1 MRAMAD
7 APFDGMAESYDE
19 AFTNSPVGRALR
31 DLVWN
36 RLARLY
42 RPAQRILELNC
53 GTGEDAIW
61 LCQRGVKVLATDS
74 SAAMLAI
81 ACRKSAQHDCSGQ
94 IEFRQLALEQLGE
107 LTGLEKFDGLLS
119 NFGGVNC
126 VTDIGGVARQSARLL
141 NPGAILV
148 WVVMG
153 RYVPWEWLWYLF
165 HLDAAKAFRRLK
177 DGGSQWRGISVRYPP
192 PATVCA
198 DLKPFFR
205 IRSVAPLG
213 LVLPPSYAAGWIN
226 RRPALLRVL
235 GRIEGLVHSI
245 SPLAWISDH
254 YIIEAERI

>member
-1 MRAMAD
+1 MAD
-7 APFDGMAESYDE
+7 SVFDDMAGAYDA
-19 AFTNSPVGRALR
+19 AFTNSPVGRVLR

-61 LCQRGVKVLATDS
+61 LCQRGLKVLATDS

-81 ACRKSAQHDCSGQ
+81 AGRKSAQHDCGGR

-107 LTGLEKFDGLLS
+107 LTGAEKFDGLLS

-126 VTDIGGVARQSARLL
+126 VADLGGVARQSARLL
-141 NPGAILV
+141 HPGAILV

-165 HLDAAKAFRRLK
+165 RLDAAKAFRRLRK
-177 DGGSQWRGISVRYPP
+177 GGSQWHGISVLYPP

-198 DLKPFFR
+198 DLKPFFH
-205 IRSVAPLG
+205 IRNVAPLG
-213 LVLPPSYAAGWIN
+213 LVLPPSYAAGWLN
-226 RRPALLRVL
+226 RHPALLRL
-235 GRIEGLVHSI
+235 FGWMEGLVHSV
-245 SPLAWISDH
+245 SSFAWISDH